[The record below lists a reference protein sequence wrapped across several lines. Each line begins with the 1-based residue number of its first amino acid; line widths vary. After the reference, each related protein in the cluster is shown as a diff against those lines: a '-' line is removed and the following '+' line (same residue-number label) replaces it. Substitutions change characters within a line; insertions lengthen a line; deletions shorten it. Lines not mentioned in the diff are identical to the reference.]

1 MMRIAIIG
9 AGPAGIEAA
18 LAARKAG
25 ALSVTLF
32 SREPVLPYA
41 RPKLPEAAFTDG
53 DVSPFSIHPQS
64 WYDEHGITLRL
75 DTPVTSLNVDDRVIQ
90 TPDGDEVFEAFV
102 LAGGA
107 NPLKP
112 IIPGLLASPS
122 LYTLWSADDAK
133 KISKHCRRG
142 RIAAIVGGGILG
154 IEAAICAAKAK
165 KQVILIEKAPRL
177 MAGKLDKETS
187 ELVKSKLEALGV
199 DVKVGTSLV
208 SASQIA
214 SKLCLKLD
222 GENKS
227 IDVDMVILSVG
238 AKANLSLAQSAGL
251 AVDRGICV
259 DETLQTSAANVYA
272 AGDCAQFG
280 IASHN
285 CVAAAI
291 EQGRIAGYNAVA
303 ALTGAEPKVCPI
315 KDYPL
320 HYIGKELEIHAW
332 GQTAERCIN
341 AKTVKMPAGKK
352 ADGALRM
359 KVVRSDGV
367 VAGVQMID
375 SSEGFLDLISGK

>member
-1 MMRIAIIG
+1 MMRIAVIG

-25 ALSVTLF
+25 ATFVTLF
-32 SREPVLPYA
+32 SREQVLPYA
-41 RPKLPEAAFTDG
+41 RPKLPEAAFSDG
-53 DVSPFSIHPQS
+53 DVSPFAIHPES
-64 WYDEHGITLRL
+64 WYEENGIKLRL

-90 TPDGDEVFEAFV
+90 TPDGDEVFEAFI

-112 IIPGLLASPS
+112 IIPGLIASPS

-133 KISKHCRRG
+133 KLARHCRRG
-142 RIAAIVGGGILG
+142 RTIAIIGGGILG

-165 KQVILIEKAPRL
+165 KQVVLIEKAPRL
-177 MAGKLDKETS
+177 MSNKLDKEAS
-187 ELVKSKLEALGV
+187 DLVQKKLESLGV
-199 DVKVGTSLV
+199 EVLVGTSLL

-222 GENKS
+222 GNNKP
-227 IDVDMVILSVG
+227 IDVDMVVLSVG

-285 CVAAAI
+285 CVPAAI

-303 ALTGAEPKVCPI
+303 ALAGGEPKVCPI
-315 KDYPL
+315 RDYPL

-341 AKTVKMPAGKK
+341 AKTVKITTGKK
-352 ADGALRM
+352 VAGSLRM

-367 VAGVQMID
+367 MAGVQMIG
-375 SSEGFLDLISGK
+375 SCEGFLDLISQK